1 MITTTIGLVVLA
13 VTLAGFAVVG
23 FRARGDDEGLDDYLT
38 ARNSQSGL
46 SLGLSLAASGLGAW
60 ILFSPA
66 EVGAFVGADAAVGY
80 GIASA
85 TPLILFGILGPR
97 VRRLLPDGV
106 SFMGFMKRRFG
117 RTVHAA
123 VTAVAIGYMATYLVA
138 ELTAI
143 GSVGGLLAGMAP
155 EVTIA
160 AVVVVTLAYT
170 AYGGLRASIITDR
183 WQAWLVLALSVVA
196 GWSVLAATHLAPGAL
211 SNTGLVT
218 IDRTGVESSVTL
230 VVAVTA
236 AEMLNHGNWQRVW
249 AARDTRALATG
260 VGLSAV
266 LVAVMVSATG
276 LAGTLAVASGVDL
289 GDPAVPFFSL
299 LTGLPTWVLALVFTL
314 GVGLVAS
321 SVDSLENAL
330 AALVVAERP
339 SLNLKGARIVTV
351 VLVVPAGLV
360 ALQGYSVLRLFL
372 VADLLAAAIVV
383 PVLLGLWRRTTPG
396 AALAGIV
403 AGLVGAFVAAV
414 VTTSTLADALGV
426 VTFEGGAT
434 PLAPFAGALLA
445 SAAVTVVWSLA
456 ANRRTDL
463 EALVSS
469 SATVSG

>member
-1 MITTTIGLVVLA
+1 MITTTIGLVVLCA
-13 VTLAGFAVVG
+13 TLAAFAVVG
-23 FRARGDDEGLDDYLT
+23 FRAKGSDEGLDDYLV

-66 EVGAFVGADAAVGY
+66 EVGAFVGADAAIGY
-80 GIASA
+80 GLASA
-85 TPLILFGILGPR
+85 APLVLFGILGPR

-106 SFMGFMKRRFG
+106 SFMGFMKTRFG
-117 RTVHAA
+117 RTVHAT

-143 GSVGGLLAGMAP
+143 GSVGGLLAGIGP
-155 EVTIA
+155 GVTIA

-183 WQAWLVLALSVVA
+183 WQAWLVLGLAVVA

-211 SNTGLVT
+211 GDTGLVT
-218 IDRTGVESSVTL
+218 VHRTGVESSITL

-249 AARDTRALATG
+249 AARDSRSLAIG
-260 VGLSAV
+260 VGVSAV
-266 LVAVMVSATG
+266 LVALMVSAAG
-276 LAGTLAVASGVDL
+276 LAGTLAVAAGVDL

-299 LTGLPTWVLALVFTL
+299 LTGLPTWVLALVLTL

-339 SLNLKGARIVTV
+339 SLNLTGARVATV
-351 VLVVPAGLV
+351 VLVVPAALV
-360 ALQGYSVLRLFL
+360 AVQGYSVLRLFL
-372 VADLLAAAIVV
+372 VADLLAAAIVA

-396 AALAGIV
+396 AALAGIA
-403 AGLVGAFVAAV
+403 AGLVGAVVAAV
-414 VTTSTLADALGV
+414 LTTTTLGDALGV

-445 SAAVTVVWSLA
+445 SVTVTIGWSLI
-456 ANRRTDL
+456 ANRQTDL
-463 EALVSS
+463 EGLVSS
-469 SATVSG
+469 AAASG